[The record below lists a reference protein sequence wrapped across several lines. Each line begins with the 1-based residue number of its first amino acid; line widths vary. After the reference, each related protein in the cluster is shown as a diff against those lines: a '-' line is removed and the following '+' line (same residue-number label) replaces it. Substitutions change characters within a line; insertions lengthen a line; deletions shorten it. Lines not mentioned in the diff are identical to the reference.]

1 MSNTVILYIVISGII
16 ALLVA
21 LFQYRYKVKHKLS
34 VNNYLLVLRFI
45 TVFAVILLLLNP
57 KIEQL
62 STFYEKPSLVVAVD
76 NSNSIS
82 FLNQDS
88 LVENIVG
95 KIRNHQELNEKFN
108 IDFYAFGNE
117 LKLSDSLSFQ
127 DKQTNL
133 DNLFDGLNDVY
144 KQTVAPTII
153 LSDGNQTYG
162 SDYSFATRAYKQPI
176 FPVILGDTVA
186 HIDLKIEQLN
196 VNKYAFLKNKF
207 PVEAI
212 VVYNGDEEFNPKF
225 TVKSGSSTVYS
236 SVLKLDKNSNSAVV
250 NFTLPANKVGTFSY
264 QVSVEPIT
272 SELNTQN
279 NIKNFAIEVVDEK
292 SKIAIV
298 SDWLHPDIGAL
309 KKSIESNQQ
318 RTVSILTAKEYENQI
333 NDFQLVVL
341 YQPNNRF
348 KSIYE
353 KLEASKSNKLVITGT
368 KTDWNFLNQVNSFY
382 TQKNSAQTE
391 NYLASPNQNYN
402 VFIINELDFESFPP
416 LKSKFGN
423 VEFTIPFETVLFK
436 KIRNTTTNN
445 PLMASFEINGRREA
459 IIFGEDIWKWR
470 AQSFLNKNSFNPFD
484 NFTGKL
490 VQYLS
495 TNKRKERLTLDY
507 NSFYE
512 GNSNVIIKAQ
522 YYNKNY
528 EFDNR
533 ENLVVSVMNDSTKV
547 VRDFPFVLRN
557 NNFEVDLSSLL
568 PSDYSFTVKTTT
580 DNLSKSGKFKILEYN
595 IEEQFLNADVTKMQA
610 LANNS
615 YGKAYFPNTSQD
627 LISSL
632 LNDNRFVAIE
642 KSTKNTVPLIDWKY
656 LLALIAMCL
665 ASEWFIRKYNGLI

>member
-1 MSNTVILYIVISGII
+1 MSSTIILYIIISGII

-21 LFQYRYKVKHKLS
+21 LFQYKYKVKHKLS
-34 VNNYLLVLRFI
+34 VNNYLLALRFI
-45 TVFAVILLLLNP
+45 TVFAIVLLLINP
-57 KIEQL
+57 KIERQ

-82 FLNQDS
+82 FLKQDS
-88 LVENIVG
+88 LVESIVG
-95 KIRNHQELNEKFN
+95 NIRNHQELNEKFN
-108 IDFYAFGNE
+108 IDYYAFGND

-127 DKQTNL
+127 DKQTNF
-133 DNLFDGLNDVY
+133 DNLFGGLNDVY

-162 SDYSFATRAYKQPI
+162 SDYSFATRTYKQPI
-176 FPVILGDTVA
+176 FPIILGDTVT
-186 HIDLKIEQLN
+186 HVDIKIEQLN

-207 PVEAI
+207 PLEAI
-212 VVYNGDEEFNPKF
+212 IVYNGDEVVNPKF
-225 TVKSGSSTVYS
+225 TVKSGGSTVYS

-250 NFTLPANKVGTFSY
+250 NFTLPANSVGTFSY
-264 QVSVEPIT
+264 QVNIEPIA
-272 SELNTQN
+272 SELNTRN
-279 NIKNFAIEVVDEK
+279 NVKNFAIEVVDEK

-309 KKSIESNQQ
+309 KKSIESNEQ
-318 RTVSILTAKEYENQI
+318 RTVSILTTKEYENKI
-333 NDFQLVVL
+333 NDFQLVIL

-353 KLEASKSNKLVITGT
+353 KLDASKSNKLVITGT

-391 NYLASPNQNYN
+391 NYLAFPNKNYN
-402 VFIINELDFESFPP
+402 VFIISDLDFESFPP

-423 VEFTIPFETVLFK
+423 VEFTIPFETVLYK
-436 KIRNTTTNN
+436 KIRSTTTDN
-445 PLMASFEINGRREA
+445 PLMASFEVNGRREA
-459 IIFGEDIWKWR
+459 VIFGENIWQWR
-470 AQSFLNKNSFNPFD
+470 AQSFLNTKSFNAFD

-507 NSFYE
+507 SSFYE
-512 GNSNVIIKAQ
+512 GNSNVIVKAQ

-528 EFDNR
+528 EFDSR
-533 ENLVVSVMNDSTKV
+533 ESLIISVINDSTKV

-557 NNFEVDLSSLL
+557 NNFEVDLSSLP
-568 PSDYSFTVKTTT
+568 PSDYSFTVKTET

-610 LANNS
+610 LATNS
-615 YGKAYFPNTSQD
+615 SGNAYFPNTSQD
-627 LISSL
+627 LINDL
-632 LNDNRFVAIE
+632 LNDNRFVTIE

-656 LLALIAMCL
+656 LLALMAICL